1 MDMFNEVKLI
11 MIMYHMLLFTMF
23 VPDPETRFLIG
34 YSCFV
39 LVILGICINMMQLIV
54 DPIKS
59 MKRNCRL
66 RYHKKRM
73 NKRNLVYKETNLFEA
88 KKFHE
93 RRFLY
98 KQ

>member
-1 MDMFNEVKLI
+1 MFNEAKLI

-39 LVILGICINMMQLIV
+39 FVILGICINMMQLIIE
-54 DPIKS
+54 PLKS
-59 MKRNCRL
+59 MKKNCRL

-73 NKRNLVYKETNLFEA
+73 IKKNKVFRETNLFEPNE
-88 KKFHE
+88 FHE